1 MLVIENHPHR
11 PLADLT
17 NALFDAHRD
26 DPQFGYRFLADE
38 VRAASVTR
46 DPAPMGRCD
55 DCPGG

>member
-1 MLVIENHPHR
+1 MIEAVHEFEGCVDKSTGVGI
-11 PLADLT
+11 L
-17 NALFDAHRD
+17 ALFGA
-26 DPQFGYRFLADE
+26 PLDE